1 MSTITDMVEPFSG
14 IADILIGLL
23 VMTID
28 ILRKDN

>member
-1 MSTITDMVEPFSG
+1 MSTITDMVEPLSG